1 MDSKQV
7 RNYVLT
13 GASIGIYFGYFYTPS
28 EQEPTVITIMGLG
41 ILITI
46 VMTLLRFYRGER
58 DNIAGYAGKTFLKY
72 TILLAVLAA
81 RRYVLAFGGLPAVIA
96 MTTIMGGLIGYYW
109 VKYEESH

>member
-1 MDSKQV
+1 MDSKRV

-28 EQEPTVITIMGLG
+28 EQEPTIITIAGLG

-46 VMTLLRFYRGER
+46 VMMLLRLYRGER
-58 DNIAGYAGKTFLKY
+58 EKTLWYAGKTFLQY
-72 TILLAVLAA
+72 TILLAVLAT
-81 RRYVLAFGGLPAVIA
+81 RRYVLEFGGLPALIA